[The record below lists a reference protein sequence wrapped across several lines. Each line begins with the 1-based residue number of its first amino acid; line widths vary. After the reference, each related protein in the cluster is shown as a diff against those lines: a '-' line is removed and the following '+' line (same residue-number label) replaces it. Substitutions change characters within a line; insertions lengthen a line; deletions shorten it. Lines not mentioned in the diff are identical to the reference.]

1 MKKLI
6 PTSQFDEQQ
15 PWGTKIFGNKSSV
28 RAKNPIQIIVVIG
41 ITLASFLIANTS
53 LAQNSKKKP
62 SKVPEVQIQ
71 KDTNKDTTTTDS
83 PSNSI
88 LSGELLLEIL
98 LGELNNEQGV
108 PATGFSLILDAA
120 KKTQDA
126 GLYKRAV
133 EIALQARS
141 GPSALEAARAWKN
154 SDPTSKVANR
164 FVLDILIALNKVDQ
178 TEEPLR
184 TDLLL
189 TPQVEQS
196 QAISLI
202 PQLYLQVNDKNTA
215 ATIVEKALGSFV
227 IKSDTSSVSW
237 ISIARMRLLSANST
251 SALEA
256 LKKGLALD
264 RKSKTGALLAI
275 ELASAHTQGAEELV
289 KQAIQSANDPIITL
303 QWVRSLIEM
312 DRLVE
317 AGAQIKQITESSPKF
332 ADAWLLLGGLQLE
345 QGSYETSE
353 QSLKIYLK
361 LADESPESVNSQS
374 MGQAYLMLA
383 QIAQKNKN
391 EELTESW
398 LAKIEDPQ
406 LLMRAQFQRA
416 GMLANKGKMQDA
428 IALIENLPTKTPEER
443 RAKVL
448 GKAQLFRD
456 FKDFT
461 SAYEILSKYSN
472 ANPSDVDVAYEF
484 SMVAERLK
492 KYDEMEKI
500 LRKIITT
507 HPDYAQAYNALG
519 FSLADRNIK
528 LKEAKQLIVKAL
540 EFSPEDPFITDSLGW
555 VEYRLGNTIEALAIL
570 ERAYASKTDPE
581 IAAHLGEVMWILKRN
596 EDAIRT
602 WDEGLSKNQ
611 NNEVLLETIKR
622 LKTNR

>member
-1 MKKLI
+1 MKKLL
-6 PTSQFDEQQ
+6 PMSQHDEQQ
-15 PWGTKIFGNKSSV
+15 PWGTKILGNKSSV
-28 RAKNPIQIIVVIG
+28 RAKSPLQISGVIG
-41 ITLASFLIANTS
+41 LTLASFLIAS
-53 LAQNSKKKP
+53 MSPAQTSKKKP
-62 SKVPEVQIQ
+62 AKAPEVQVQ
-71 KDTNKDTTTTDS
+71 KDTNKDTTTNDS

-120 KKTQDA
+120 RKTQDA

-202 PQLYLQVNDKNTA
+202 PQLYLQVKDKNTA
-215 ATIVEKALGSFV
+215 ASIVEKALGSFV

-237 ISIARMRLLSANST
+237 ISIARMRHLSANST

-264 RKSKTGALLAI
+264 QKSKTGALLAI
-275 ELASAHTQGAEELV
+275 ELANTHTQGAEELA
-289 KQAIQSANDPIITL
+289 KQAIQSVNDPTITL

-317 AGAQIKQITESSPKF
+317 AGVQIKQITESSPKF

-345 QGSYETSE
+345 QGSYDSSE

-361 LADESPESVNSQS
+361 LAEESSESVNSQS

-391 EELTESW
+391 EELTERW

-416 GMLANKGKMQDA
+416 GMLANKGKMKDA
-428 IALIENLPTKTPEER
+428 IALIENLPSKTPEER

-456 FKDFT
+456 FKDFN
-461 SAYEILSKYSN
+461 SAYELLSQYSN

-492 KYDEMEKI
+492 KYDEMEKV

-581 IAAHLGEVMWILKRN
+581 IAAHLGEVMWVLKKN

-622 LKTNR
+622 LKTNH

>member
-1 MKKLI
+1 
-6 PTSQFDEQQ
+6 
-15 PWGTKIFGNKSSV
+15 
-28 RAKNPIQIIVVIG
+28 
-41 ITLASFLIANTS
+41 
-53 LAQNSKKKP
+53 
-62 SKVPEVQIQ
+62 
-71 KDTNKDTTTTDS
+71 
-83 PSNSI
+83 
-88 LSGELLLEIL
+88 
-98 LGELNNEQGV
+98 
-108 PATGFSLILDAA
+108 
-120 KKTQDA
+120 
-126 GLYKRAV
+126 
-133 EIALQARS
+133 
-141 GPSALEAARAWKN
+141 
-154 SDPTSKVANR
+154 
-164 FVLDILIALNKVDQ
+164 
-178 TEEPLR
+178 
-184 TDLLL
+184 
-189 TPQVEQS
+189 
-196 QAISLI
+196 
-202 PQLYLQVNDKNTA
+202 
-215 ATIVEKALGSFV
+215 
-227 IKSDTSSVSW
+227 
-237 ISIARMRLLSANST
+237 
-251 SALEA
+251 
-256 LKKGLALD
+256 
-264 RKSKTGALLAI
+264 
-275 ELASAHTQGAEELV
+275 
-289 KQAIQSANDPIITL
+289 
-303 QWVRSLIEM
+303 M

-317 AGAQIKQITESSPKF
+317 AGVQIKQITESSPKF

-345 QGSYETSE
+345 QGSYDSSE

-361 LADESPESVNSQS
+361 LAEESPESVNSQS

-391 EELTESW
+391 EELTERW

-416 GMLANKGKMQDA
+416 GMLANKGKMKDA
-428 IALIENLPTKTPEER
+428 IALIENLPSKTPEER

-456 FKDFT
+456 FKDFN
-461 SAYEILSKYSN
+461 SAYELLSQYSN

-492 KYDEMEKI
+492 KYDEMEKV

-555 VEYRLGNTIEALAIL
+555 VEYRLGNTKEALAIL

-581 IAAHLGEVMWILKRN
+581 IAAHLGEVMWVLKKN

-622 LKTNR
+622 LKTNH